1 MISIH
6 EEFILQAQRQF
17 DALLALVEAAQG
29 QRIDCVEGDVFAGL
43 LGLGLTLIR
52 QFVASKGTGDA
63 GPSLDTASGTW
74 KRLENLHPRR
84 YVSIFGELTIDRTVY
99 GTREKQKLQAVPLEE
114 KQRGRSSLFFD
125 NRKNIELGPLFRC
138 STEWCKTT
146 AEKLGL
152 QATLRPTGRPR
163 KEATSENE
171 PDTLL

>member
-29 QRIDCVEGDVFAGL
+29 QRIDCVEGDVLAGL

-99 GTREKQKLQAVPLEE
+99 GTLNSAFLRVTFRTCCKGGCKSAASTRIT
-114 KQRGRSSLFFD
+114 RGRSRVWPPFSASSHRSAVS
-125 NRKNIELGPLFRC
+125 NR
-138 STEWCKTT
+138 
-146 AEKLGL
+146 
-152 QATLRPTGRPR
+152 
-163 KEATSENE
+163 
-171 PDTLL
+171 

>member
-84 YVSIFGELTIDRTVY
+84 YVSRAKSKKSRRCRSTLNSAFLRVTFRTCCK
-99 GTREKQKLQAVPLEE
+99 GGCKSAASTRIT
-114 KQRGRSSLFFD
+114 RGRSRVWPPFSASSHRSAVS
-125 NRKNIELGPLFRC
+125 NR
-138 STEWCKTT
+138 
-146 AEKLGL
+146 
-152 QATLRPTGRPR
+152 
-163 KEATSENE
+163 
-171 PDTLL
+171 